1 MFAPFYSIFLALAMV
16 GSTFLPAAE
25 TDSVEL
31 ASYTDTSSMIS
42 QDSDLAGCPYHTDCP
57 NYPDCTPALDGSGN
71 PWSQDDTS
79 SDTTANQGYRHGQA
93 NGNGVCAQDGSC
105 QSTCPNYPDCTPA
118 LDGSSNPWSQDD
130 TSSDTTAN
138 QGYRHG
144 QANGN
149 GVCAQDGSCQSTCPN
164 YPDCTPALD
173 GSGNPWN
180 QDDTSSDT
188 TTNQGYRHGQANGN
202 GHHRN
207 R

>member
-1 MFAPFYSIFLALAMV
+1 MKGSDLPKRIISEWLKSQILFQEVFLMFAPFYSIFLALAMV
-16 GSTFLPAAE
+16 GSTLLPAAE

-57 NYPDCTPALDGSGN
+57 I
-71 PWSQDDTS
+71 
-79 SDTTANQGYRHGQA
+79 
-93 NGNGVCAQDGSC
+93 
-105 QSTCPNYPDCTPA
+105 
-118 LDGSSNPWSQDD
+118 
-130 TSSDTTAN
+130 
-138 QGYRHG
+138 
-144 QANGN
+144 
-149 GVCAQDGSCQSTCPN
+149 

-188 TTNQGYRHGQANGN
+188 TANQGYRHGHANGN